1 MAFSEYLS
9 CIQSVRPTTVFVNIV
24 CGLLRKPELYL
35 PLQGFTTAHQN
46 TETCLLWVDA
56 HADINTM
63 ENSDSGAV
71 HVLLSRFYPD
81 FTLFF
86 FTQKIISNCII
97 AVHVLLSRFYPDC
110 ILILYRGYTDVIH
123 NFFETHFIQISFY
136 PVFIWITGLE
146 WAYWKILCKL

>member
-63 ENSDSGAV
+63 ENSDSGNMHGMPV
-71 HVLLSRFYPD
+71 SFNID
-81 FTLFF
+81 QLFKHNSSN
-86 FTQKIISNCII
+86 TQ
-97 AVHVLLSRFYPDC
+97 
-110 ILILYRGYTDVIH
+110 
-123 NFFETHFIQISFY
+123 
-136 PVFIWITGLE
+136 
-146 WAYWKILCKL
+146 